1 MKKKFMVIDGS
12 SLIFRAFYAIRNLT
26 TKDGIFTNG
35 VYGFLSMYYK
45 AIDMYKP
52 DYIAVVL
59 DKSGPTFRVEEF
71 KDYKAN
77 RDKAPSELSSQF
89 GILKDILQAMNI
101 CYEEESGYEA
111 DDIAGTLSKKASKEG
126 YEVLLVTG
134 DRDYLQLIDENVNV
148 ILTVKGI
155 TQTKRFGIEEVK
167 EKYGVT
173 PIELIDVKGLM
184 GDSSDNIPGVP
195 GVGEK
200 TALKLIKEYKN
211 IEEVYENIENISG
224 KALKKNLTENKD
236 LAFLSKKLGTIFTEV
251 PLDRELEEYVVKEP
265 NVEKT
270 MEIFQRLEFN
280 SFLKELPGAKK
291 EVKFEKDF
299 LSKRVSSLDEIIKEL
314 SDEKNITF
322 HMFYNGDN
330 YIHSKPEYIAFKG
343 EGKDEVLIYELN
355 EEKDIEELKGLFS
368 SKDKK
373 FLSYHIKSD
382 LYYLL
387 RNGLSVDFEYEDISI
402 MEYLIDPSNTNYEIN
417 KTCNEYL
424 NRNIKSE
431 EEVFGKGAKKKDLD
445 EVEEK
450 TLEEFISSFISV
462 CEDLRTPL
470 LEIIKERDMEKLF
483 YDIENPLVKVL
494 ADMENVG
501 FKVDKDYL
509 EELGEKFNTEIEEL
523 EKSIQDDAGE
533 EFNVNSPKQLGE
545 ILFEKMGLPV
555 IKKTKTGY
563 STNVEVLE
571 KLKGEHEIIEK
582 VLRFRTIKK
591 LQSTYV
597 EGLSKLISED
607 GRIHSTFTQTIAVT
621 GRISSIDPNLQ
632 NIPIRT
638 EEGRLIRKAFIS
650 GDKNTLVDADYSQ
663 IELRV
668 LAHLAQDEVMLESFK
683 EGVDIH
689 AKTAS
694 EVFHVDLDEVTAL
707 DRSNAK
713 AVNFGIV
720 YGIGD
725 FSLSQD
731 LNITR
736 KEARKYID
744 NYLNTY
750 QGIKKYMDDIVEQ
763 GKEVGYV
770 HTIMNRRRYIPELMS
785 KNFNIRAFGERIA
798 LNTPIQGSAAD
809 IIKLAM
815 ISVYNELKKRK
826 LKSKLVLQV
835 HDELII
841 DAYNDEIDE
850 VKELLR
856 DLMENAVKLDV
867 DLKVDISTGNSWY
880 ESK

>member
-1 MKKKFMVIDGS
+1 MKKKFMIIDGS
-12 SLIFRAFYAIRNLT
+12 SLIFRAFYAIRHLT

-52 DYIAVVL
+52 DHIAVVL
-59 DKSGPTFRVEEF
+59 DKSGPTFRVEEYS
-71 KDYKAN
+71 DYKAN
-77 RDKAPSELSSQF
+77 RDKAPSELSTQF
-89 GILKDILQAMNI
+89 GILKDILQAMNV
-101 CYEEESGYEA
+101 CFEEESGYEA

-200 TALKLIKEYKN
+200 TALKLIKEYKS
-211 IEEVYENIENISG
+211 IEEVYKNIENISG
-224 KALKKNLTENKD
+224 KALKNNLTENKD

-251 PLDRELEEYVVKEP
+251 PLERKLDDYVVKEP

-270 MEIFQRLEFN
+270 REIFERLEFN
-280 SFLKELPGAKK
+280 SFLKELPGAEK

-299 LSKRVSSLDEIIKEL
+299 LSKRVSSPAEIVKEL

-330 YIHSKPEYIAFKG
+330 YIHSKPEYTAFKG
-343 EGKDEVLIYELN
+343 EGKDEVFIYKLNDEKEL
-355 EEKDIEELKGLFS
+355 EEFKELFES
-368 SKDKK
+368 MDKK

-387 RNGLSVDFEYEDISI
+387 RNGLNVEFLYEDISI

-424 NRNIKSE
+424 DINIKSE
-431 EEVFGKGAKKKDLD
+431 EEVFGKGAKKKALD

-450 TLEEFISSFISV
+450 ELDEFISSFISV
-462 CEDLRTPL
+462 CEDLRKPL
-470 LEIIKERDMEKLF
+470 LDIIKERDMEKLF

-501 FKVDKDYL
+501 FKVDREYL
-509 EELGEKFNTEIEEL
+509 DELGEKFNNEIDEL
-523 EKSIQDDAGE
+523 EKPIHDDAGE

-582 VLRFRTIKK
+582 VLRYRTIKK

-650 GDKNTLVDADYSQ
+650 GDENTLVDADYSQ

-668 LAHLAQDEVMLESFK
+668 LAHLAKDEVMLESFK

-694 EVFHVDLDEVTAL
+694 EVFHVDLDKVTPL

-750 QGIKKYMDDIVEQ
+750 QGIKKYMEDIVEQ
-763 GKEVGYV
+763 GKEMGYV
-770 HTIMNRRRYIPELMS
+770 HTIMNRRRYIPELKS

-815 ISVYNELKKRK
+815 ISVHNELKKRK

-850 VKELLR
+850 IKELLR

>member
-184 GDSSDNIPGVP
+184 GDNSDNIPGVP

-236 LAFLSKKLGTIFTEV
+236 MAFLSKKLGTIFTEV
-251 PLDRELEEYVVKEP
+251 PVDRKLEDYVVKEP

-270 MEIFQRLEFN
+270 REIFERLEFN
-280 SFLKELPGAKK
+280 SFLKELPGAEK

-299 LSKRVSSLDEIIKEL
+299 ISKRVSSLDEIIKEL

-355 EEKDIEELKGLFS
+355 EEKELGELKGIFS

-417 KTCNEYL
+417 KTCNKYL

-445 EVEEK
+445 EVLEK
-450 TLEEFISSFISV
+450 ALDEFISSYIFV

-501 FKVDKDYL
+501 FKVDKEYL
-509 EELGEKFNTEIEEL
+509 EELGEKFNKEIEEL
-523 EKSIQDDAGE
+523 EKSIHEDAGE

-545 ILFEKMGLPV
+545 ILFEKMDLPV

-668 LAHLAQDEVMLESFK
+668 LAHLAKDEVMLESFK

-750 QGIKKYMDDIVEQ
+750 QGIKKYMEDIVEQ
-763 GKEVGYV
+763 GKEMGYV
-770 HTIMNRRRYIPELMS
+770 HTIMNRRRYIPELKS

-815 ISVYNELKKRK
+815 ISVHSELKKRR

>member
-1 MKKKFMVIDGS
+1 MKKKFMIIDGS
-12 SLIFRAFYAIRNLT
+12 SLIFRAFYAIRHLT

-52 DYIAVVL
+52 DHIAVVL
-59 DKSGPTFRVEEF
+59 DKSGPTFRVEEYS
-71 KDYKAN
+71 DYKAN

-89 GILKDILQAMNI
+89 GILKDILQAMNV

-173 PIELIDVKGLM
+173 PIELIDAKGLM

-200 TALKLIKEYKN
+200 TALKLIKEYKS

-224 KALKKNLTENKD
+224 KALKNNLTENKD

-251 PLDRELEEYVVKEP
+251 PLERKLDDYVVKEP

-270 MEIFQRLEFN
+270 REIFERLEFN
-280 SFLKELPGAKK
+280 SFLKELPGAEK

-299 LSKRVSSLDEIIKEL
+299 LSKRVSSPAEIVKEL

-343 EGKDEVLIYELN
+343 EGKDEVFIYKLKDEKEL
-355 EEKDIEELKGLFS
+355 EEFKEIFS

-387 RNGLSVDFEYEDISI
+387 RNGLNIDFLYEDISI

-424 NRNIKSE
+424 DRNIKSE

-450 TLEEFISSFISV
+450 ELDEYISSFISV
-462 CEDLRTPL
+462 CEDLRKPL
-470 LEIIKERDMEKLF
+470 LDIIKERDMEKLF
-483 YDIENPLVKVL
+483 YDIENPLIKVL
-494 ADMENVG
+494 ADMENIG
-501 FKVDKDYL
+501 FKVDREYL
-509 EELGEKFNTEIEEL
+509 DELGEKFNNEIDEL
-523 EKSIQDDAGE
+523 EKSIHDDAGE

-582 VLRFRTIKK
+582 VLRYRTIKK

-597 EGLSKLISED
+597 EGFSKLISED

-650 GDKNTLVDADYSQ
+650 GDENTLVDADYSQ

-694 EVFHVDLDEVTAL
+694 EVFHVDLDKVTAL

-750 QGIKKYMDDIVEQ
+750 QGIKKYMEDIVEQ
-763 GKEVGYV
+763 GKEMGYV
-770 HTIMNRRRYIPELMS
+770 HTIMNRRRYIPELKS

-815 ISVYNELKKRK
+815 ISVHNELKKRK

-841 DAYNDEIDE
+841 DAYNDEIEE

-856 DLMENAVKLDV
+856 DLMENAIKLDV

>member
-89 GILKDILQAMNI
+89 GILKDILQAMNV

-184 GDSSDNIPGVP
+184 GDNSDNIPGVP

-251 PLDRELEEYVVKEP
+251 PLDRKLDDYVVKEP

-270 MEIFQRLEFN
+270 REIFERLEFN
-280 SFLKELPGAKK
+280 SFLKELPGAEK

-299 LSKRVSSLDEIIKEL
+299 ISKRVSSLDEIIKEL

-355 EEKDIEELKGLFS
+355 EEKELGELKGIFS

-387 RNGLSVDFEYEDISI
+387 RNGLSVDFQYEDISI
-402 MEYLIDPSNTNYEIN
+402 MKYLIDPSNTNYEIN

-445 EVEEK
+445 EVLEK
-450 TLEEFISSFISV
+450 SLDEFISSYIFV
-462 CEDLRTPL
+462 CEDLRKPL

-501 FKVDKDYL
+501 FKVDKEYL
-509 EELGEKFNTEIEEL
+509 EELGEKFNNEIEEL
-523 EKSIQDDAGE
+523 EKSIHDDAGE

-668 LAHLAQDEVMLESFK
+668 LAHLAKDEVMLESFK

-750 QGIKKYMDDIVEQ
+750 QGIKKYMEDIVEQ
-763 GKEVGYV
+763 GKEMGYV
-770 HTIMNRRRYIPELMS
+770 HTIMNRRRYIPELKS

-815 ISVYNELKKRK
+815 ISVHSELKKRK

-841 DAYNDEIDE
+841 DTYKDEIDE

>member
-1 MKKKFMVIDGS
+1 MKKKFMIIDGS
-12 SLIFRAFYAIRNLT
+12 SLIFRAFYAIRHLT

-52 DYIAVVL
+52 DHIAVVL
-59 DKSGPTFRVEEF
+59 DKSGPTFRVEEYS
-71 KDYKAN
+71 DYKAN
-77 RDKAPSELSSQF
+77 RDKAPSELSTQF
-89 GILKDILQAMNI
+89 GILKDILQAMNV
-101 CYEEESGYEA
+101 CFEEESGYEA
-111 DDIAGTLSKKASKEG
+111 DDIAGTLSKKASKDG

-200 TALKLIKEYKN
+200 TALKLIKEYKS
-211 IEEVYENIENISG
+211 IEEVYKNIENISG
-224 KALKKNLTENKD
+224 KALKNNLTENKD

-251 PLDRELEEYVVKEP
+251 PLERKLDDYVVKEP

-270 MEIFQRLEFN
+270 REIFERLEFN
-280 SFLKELPGAKK
+280 SFLKELPGAEK

-299 LSKRVSSLDEIIKEL
+299 LSKRVSSPAEIVKEL

-330 YIHSKPEYIAFKG
+330 YIHSKPEYTAFKG
-343 EGKDEVLIYELN
+343 EGKDEVFIYKLNDEKEL
-355 EEKDIEELKGLFS
+355 EEFKELFS

-387 RNGLSVDFEYEDISI
+387 RNGLSVDFLYEDISI

-417 KTCNEYL
+417 KTCSEYL
-424 NRNIKSE
+424 DRNIKSE

-450 TLEEFISSFISV
+450 ELDEYISSFISV
-462 CEDLRTPL
+462 CEDLRKSL
-470 LEIIKERDMEKLF
+470 LDIIKERDMEKLF

-501 FKVDKDYL
+501 FKVDREYL
-509 EELGEKFNTEIEEL
+509 DELGEKFNNEIDEL
-523 EKSIQDDAGE
+523 EKSIHDDAGE

-545 ILFEKMGLPV
+545 ILFEKMGLHV

-582 VLRFRTIKK
+582 VLRYRTIKK

-607 GRIHSTFTQTIAVT
+607 ERIHSTFTQTIAVT

-650 GDKNTLVDADYSQ
+650 GDENTLVDADYSQ

-668 LAHLAQDEVMLESFK
+668 LAHLAKDEVMLESFK

-694 EVFHVDLDEVTAL
+694 EVFHVDLDKVTPL

-750 QGIKKYMDDIVEQ
+750 QGIKKYMEDIVEQ
-763 GKEVGYV
+763 GKEMGYV
-770 HTIMNRRRYIPELMS
+770 HTIMNRRRYIPELKS

-815 ISVYNELKKRK
+815 ISVHNELKKRK

-841 DAYNDEIDE
+841 DAYNDEIEE

-856 DLMENAVKLDV
+856 DLMENAIKLDV

>member
-89 GILKDILQAMNI
+89 GILKDILQAMNV
-101 CYEEESGYEA
+101 CYEEESGFEA

-184 GDSSDNIPGVP
+184 GDNSDNIPGVP

-251 PLDRELEEYVVKEP
+251 PLERELEEYVVKEP

-280 SFLKELPGAKK
+280 SFLNELPGAKK

-355 EEKDIEELKGLFS
+355 EEKEIEELKGLFS

-445 EVEEK
+445 EVLEK
-450 TLEEFISSFISV
+450 VLDEFISSYIFV
-462 CEDLRTPL
+462 CEVLRTPL

-501 FKVDKDYL
+501 FKVDKEYL
-509 EELGEKFNTEIEEL
+509 EELGEKFNTEIKEL
-523 EKSIQDDAGE
+523 EKSIHDDAGE

-632 NIPIRT
+632 NIPVRT

-668 LAHLAQDEVMLESFK
+668 LAHLAKDEVMLESFK

-750 QGIKKYMDDIVEQ
+750 QGIKKYMEDIVEQ
-763 GKEVGYV
+763 GKEMGYV
-770 HTIMNRRRYIPELMS
+770 HTIMNRRRYIPELKS

-841 DAYNDEIDE
+841 DAYKDEIDE

-867 DLKVDISTGNSWY
+867 ELKVDISTGNSWY

>member
-355 EEKDIEELKGLFS
+355 EEKEIGELKGIFS

-431 EEVFGKGAKKKDLD
+431 EEVIGKGAKKKDLD

-470 LEIIKERDMEKLF
+470 LEIIKERDMKNLF

-501 FKVDKDYL
+501 FKVDKEYL
-509 EELGEKFNTEIEEL
+509 EELGEKFNNEIEEL
-523 EKSIQDDAGE
+523 EKSIHDDAGE

-582 VLRFRTIKK
+582 VLRYRTIKK

-650 GDKNTLVDADYSQ
+650 GDDNILVDADYSQ

-668 LAHLAQDEVMLESFK
+668 LAHLAKDEVMLESFK

-694 EVFHVDLDEVTAL
+694 EVFHVDLDKVTAL

-770 HTIMNRRRYIPELMS
+770 HTIMNRRRYIPELKS

-815 ISVYNELKKRK
+815 ISVHSELKKRR

-841 DAYNDEIDE
+841 DTYKDEIDE

>member
-1 MKKKFMVIDGS
+1 MKKKFMIIDGS
-12 SLIFRAFYAIRNLT
+12 SLIFRAFYAIRHLT

-52 DYIAVVL
+52 DHIAVVL
-59 DKSGPTFRVEEF
+59 DKSGPTFRVEEY

-89 GILKDILQAMNI
+89 GILKDILQAMNV

-200 TALKLIKEYKN
+200 TALKLIKEYKS

-236 LAFLSKKLGTIFTEV
+236 MAFLSKKLGTIFTEV
-251 PLDRELEEYVVKEP
+251 PVERELDDYVVQEP

-270 MEIFQRLEFN
+270 REIFERLEFN
-280 SFLKELPGAKK
+280 SFLKELPGTEK
-291 EVKFEKDF
+291 EVKFEKAF
-299 LSKRVSSLDEIIKEL
+299 LSKRVSSTSEIVKEL

-330 YIHSKPEYIAFKG
+330 YIHSNPEYIALKG
-343 EGKDEVLIYELN
+343 EDKDEVLIYELKD
-355 EEKDIEELKGLFS
+355 EKELSEFKELFS

-387 RNGLSVDFEYEDISI
+387 RNGIEIDFEYEDISI

-417 KTCNEYL
+417 KTCDQYL

-431 EEVFGKGAKKKDLD
+431 EEVFGKGAKKKALNEVEDKELD
-445 EVEEK
+445 EY
-450 TLEEFISSFISV
+450 ISSFISV
-462 CEDLRTPL
+462 CEDLRKPL
-470 LEIIKERDMEKLF
+470 LDIIKERDMDKLF

-501 FKVDKDYL
+501 FKVDREYL
-509 EELGEKFNTEIEEL
+509 DELGEKFNSEIEEL
-523 EKSIQDDAGE
+523 EKSIHDDAGE

-582 VLRFRTIKK
+582 VLRFRSIKK

-650 GDKNTLVDADYSQ
+650 GDENTLVDADYSQ

-694 EVFHVDLDEVTAL
+694 EVFHVDLDKVTAL

-750 QGIKKYMDDIVEQ
+750 EGIKKYMEDIVEQ
-763 GKEVGYV
+763 GKDMGYV
-770 HTIMNRRRYIPELMS
+770 HTIMNRRRYIPELKS

-815 ISVYNELKKRK
+815 ISVHNELKKRN

-841 DAYNDEIDE
+841 DAYNDELDE

-856 DLMENAVKLDV
+856 DLMENAVNLDV

>member
-1 MKKKFMVIDGS
+1 MIIDGS
-12 SLIFRAFYAIRNLT
+12 SLIFRAFYAIRHLT

-52 DYIAVVL
+52 DHIAVVL
-59 DKSGPTFRVEEF
+59 DKSGPTFRVEEYS
-71 KDYKAN
+71 DYKAN
-77 RDKAPSELSSQF
+77 RDKAPSELSTQF
-89 GILKDILQAMNI
+89 GILKDILQAMNV
-101 CYEEESGYEA
+101 CFEEESGYEA
-111 DDIAGTLSKKASKEG
+111 DDIAGTLSKRASKEG

-200 TALKLIKEYKN
+200 TALKLIKEYKS

-224 KALKKNLTENKD
+224 KALKNNLTENKD

-251 PLDRELEEYVVKEP
+251 PLERKLDDYVVKEP

-270 MEIFQRLEFN
+270 REIFERLEFN
-280 SFLKELPGAKK
+280 SFLKELPGAEK

-299 LSKRVSSLDEIIKEL
+299 LSKRVSSPAEIVKEL

-343 EGKDEVLIYELN
+343 EGKDEVFIYKLNDEKELG
-355 EEKDIEELKGLFS
+355 EFKELFS

-387 RNGLSVDFEYEDISI
+387 RNGLNIDFLYEDISI

-424 NRNIKSE
+424 DRNIKSE

-450 TLEEFISSFISV
+450 ELDEYISSFISV
-462 CEDLRTPL
+462 CEDLRMPL
-470 LEIIKERDMEKLF
+470 LDIIKERDMEKLF

-509 EELGEKFNTEIEEL
+509 EELGEKFNNEIDEL
-523 EKSIQDDAGE
+523 EKSIHEDAGE

-582 VLRFRTIKK
+582 VLRYRTIKK

-638 EEGRLIRKAFIS
+638 EEGRLIRKAFTS
-650 GDKNTLVDADYSQ
+650 GDENTLVDADYSQ

-694 EVFHVDLDEVTAL
+694 EVFHVDLDKVTPL

-750 QGIKKYMDDIVEQ
+750 QGIKKYMEDIVEQ

-770 HTIMNRRRYIPELMS
+770 HTIMNRRRYIPELKS

-815 ISVYNELKKRK
+815 ISVHNELKKRK

>member
-184 GDSSDNIPGVP
+184 GDNSDNIPGVP

-355 EEKDIEELKGLFS
+355 EEKEIGELKGLFS

-494 ADMENVG
+494 ADMENFG
-501 FKVDKDYL
+501 FKVDKEYL
-509 EELGEKFNTEIEEL
+509 EELGEKFNNEIEEL
-523 EKSIQDDAGE
+523 EKSIHDDAGE

-582 VLRFRTIKK
+582 VLRYRTIKK

-750 QGIKKYMDDIVEQ
+750 QGIKKYMEDIVEQ
-763 GKEVGYV
+763 GKEKGYV
-770 HTIMNRRRYIPELMS
+770 HTIMNRRRYIPELKS

-841 DAYNDEIDE
+841 DAYKDEIDE

>member
-1 MKKKFMVIDGS
+1 MIIDGS
-12 SLIFRAFYAIRNLT
+12 SLIFRAFYAIRHLT

-52 DYIAVVL
+52 DHIAVVL
-59 DKSGPTFRVEEF
+59 DKSGPTFRVEEY

-89 GILKDILQAMNI
+89 GILKDILQAMNV

-155 TQTKRFGIEEVK
+155 TQTKRFGIDEVK

-200 TALKLIKEYKN
+200 TALKLIKEYKS

-236 LAFLSKKLGTIFTEV
+236 MAFLSKKLGTIFTEV
-251 PLDRELEEYVVKEP
+251 PVERELDDYVVKEP

-270 MEIFQRLEFN
+270 REIFERLEFN

-291 EVKFEKDF
+291 EVKFEKAF
-299 LSKRVSSLDEIIKEL
+299 LSKRVSSPAEIVKEL

-343 EGKDEVLIYELN
+343 EDRDEVLIYELKD
-355 EEKDIEELKGLFS
+355 EKELTEFKELFS
-368 SKDKK
+368 SKDKN

-387 RNGLSVDFEYEDISI
+387 RNGIEIDFEYEDISI

-417 KTCNEYL
+417 KTCDQYL

-431 EEVFGKGAKKKDLD
+431 EEVFGKGAKKKALNEVEDKELD
-445 EVEEK
+445 EY
-450 TLEEFISSFISV
+450 ISSFISV
-462 CEDLRTPL
+462 CEDLRKPL
-470 LEIIKERDMEKLF
+470 LDIIKERDMDKLF

-494 ADMENVG
+494 ADMENIG
-501 FKVDKDYL
+501 FKVDREYL
-509 EELGEKFNTEIEEL
+509 DELGEKFNSEIEEL
-523 EKSIQDDAGE
+523 EKSIHDDAGE

-582 VLRFRTIKK
+582 VLRFRSIKK

-650 GDKNTLVDADYSQ
+650 GDENTLVDADYSQ

-694 EVFHVDLDEVTAL
+694 EVFHVDLDNVTAL

-750 QGIKKYMDDIVEQ
+750 EGIKKYMDDIVEQ
-763 GKEVGYV
+763 GKEMGYV
-770 HTIMNRRRYIPELMS
+770 HTIMNRRRYIPELKS

-815 ISVYNELKKRK
+815 ISVHNELKKRK

-841 DAYNDEIDE
+841 DAYNDELDE

>member
-155 TQTKRFGIEEVK
+155 TQTKRFGTEEVK

-224 KALKKNLTENKD
+224 KALKKNLSENKD

-251 PLDRELEEYVVKEP
+251 PLERELEEYVVKEP

-355 EEKDIEELKGLFS
+355 EEKEIGELKGIFS

-494 ADMENVG
+494 ADMENFG
-501 FKVDKDYL
+501 FKVDKEYL
-509 EELGEKFNTEIEEL
+509 EELGEKFNNEIEEL
-523 EKSIQDDAGE
+523 EKSIHDDAGE

-582 VLRFRTIKK
+582 VLRYRTIKK

-750 QGIKKYMDDIVEQ
+750 QGIKKYMEDIVEQ

-770 HTIMNRRRYIPELMS
+770 HTIMNRRRYIPELKS

-841 DAYNDEIDE
+841 DTYKDEIDE

>member
-45 AIDMYKP
+45 AKDMYKP

-355 EEKDIEELKGLFS
+355 EEKEIGELKGIFS

-470 LEIIKERDMEKLF
+470 LEIIKERDMKNLF

-523 EKSIQDDAGE
+523 EKSIHDDAGE

-582 VLRFRTIKK
+582 VLRYRTIKK

-650 GDKNTLVDADYSQ
+650 GDDNILVDADYSQ

-668 LAHLAQDEVMLESFK
+668 LAHLAKDEVMLESFK

-694 EVFHVDLDEVTAL
+694 EVFHVDLDKVTAL

-770 HTIMNRRRYIPELMS
+770 HTIMNRRRYIPELKS

-815 ISVYNELKKRK
+815 ISVHSELKKRR

-841 DAYNDEIDE
+841 DTYKDEIDE

>member
-184 GDSSDNIPGVP
+184 GDNSDNIPGVP

-251 PLDRELEEYVVKEP
+251 PLDRKLDDYVVKEP

-270 MEIFQRLEFN
+270 REIFERLEFN

-299 LSKRVSSLDEIIKEL
+299 ISKRVSSTSEIVKEL

-387 RNGLSVDFEYEDISI
+387 RNGLSVDFEYEDMSI

-417 KTCNEYL
+417 KTCNKYL

-582 VLRFRTIKK
+582 VLRYRTIKK

-632 NIPIRT
+632 NIPVRT

-750 QGIKKYMDDIVEQ
+750 QGIKKYMEDIVEQ
-763 GKEVGYV
+763 GKEMGYV
-770 HTIMNRRRYIPELMS
+770 HTIMNRRRYIPELKS

-841 DAYNDEIDE
+841 DTCKDEIDE